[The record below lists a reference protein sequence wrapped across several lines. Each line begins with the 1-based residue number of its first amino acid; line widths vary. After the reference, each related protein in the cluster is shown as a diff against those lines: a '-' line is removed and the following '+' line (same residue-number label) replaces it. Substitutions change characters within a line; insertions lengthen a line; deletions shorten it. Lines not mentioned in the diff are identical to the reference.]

1 MNIVSVCIVGVVSAA
16 LALMVRRYSPEQ
28 ALFLSIGAG
37 ALILLSVIR
46 ETVSAFSSVSSLLYN
61 SNINPEYIVI
71 LLKTLGICFLT
82 EFSCDAVTE
91 AGMLSLSSNILL
103 SGKILVLIT
112 ALPLFTELFTTV
124 TALLSG

>member
-1 MNIVSVCIVGVVSAA
+1 M
-16 LALMVRRYSPEQ
+16 
-28 ALFLSIGAG
+28 SIGAG

-61 SNINPEYIVI
+61 SKINPEYIVI

-103 SGKILVLIT
+103 SGKIMVLIT
-112 ALPLFTELFTTV
+112 ALPLFSELFSTV